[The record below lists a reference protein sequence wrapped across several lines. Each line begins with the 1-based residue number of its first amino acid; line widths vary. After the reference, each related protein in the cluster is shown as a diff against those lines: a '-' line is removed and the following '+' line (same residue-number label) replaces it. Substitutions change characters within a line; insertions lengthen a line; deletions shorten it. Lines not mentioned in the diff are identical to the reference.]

1 MVWDTDLKKTRDFN
15 FRYLRWHLLLS
26 YLTVMAAILFLFA
39 LGVYL
44 FFSYSFY
51 QQLDEKLRVLAQ
63 SAAPS
68 LREVEKRGNEYLD
81 QMSVFPWRDLFNR
94 DQQSLEWFNA
104 KGELL
109 AQRGELVLYFPPQPG
124 VSKIHL
130 SHHPFAIHT
139 YTISVFTNSSHKKP
153 ILKGF
158 IRASQSTESIKISQ
172 KQLLFWLGIGGSLA
186 LGLAG
191 IGGLWLTQKALK
203 PIEQSYKQLKQFTA
217 DASHELRSPLTAIKT
232 SVDVM
237 LTHLERIHPKD
248 LKKLSAI
255 SSATVQMNHLV
266 DDLLFL
272 ARTDVSA
279 SKLSH
284 EWLPIKLHELLQ
296 DVIDLIAPSAQAK
309 QIRFIAHVSINLM
322 IYGEPTRLSRLFSNL
337 LENAIQYTSTGG
349 KITVFL
355 KKQNR
360 FAVITI
366 KDTGIGIAEE
376 HLPFIFDRFWRA
388 DKARSHREGGT
399 GLGLSIA
406 QAVALQHGGKITVA
420 SKLGVGSCFFV
431 HLPRIS
437 STITGANF
445 PKNSDFKSLT

>member
-1 MVWDTDLKKTRDFN
+1 MVWDTGLKKTRDFN

-39 LGVYL
+39 IGVYL

-51 QQLDEKLRVLAQ
+51 QQLDEKLRALAQ

-68 LREVEKRGNEYLD
+68 LSEVEKRGNEYLD

-109 AQRGELVLYFPPQPG
+109 AKRGELVLYFPPKPG
-124 VSKIHL
+124 VSKIRL
-130 SHHPFAIHT
+130 SNHPFAIHT
-139 YTISVFTNSSHKKP
+139 YTISVFTNSSNKKT

-158 IRASQSTESIKISQ
+158 IRASQSTESIKVSQ
-172 KQLLFWLGIGGSLA
+172 KQLLLWLGIGGSLA

-309 QIRFIAHVSINLM
+309 QIRFISHVSIPLM
-322 IYGEPTRLSRLFSNL
+322 IHGDRNCLCRLLSNL

-445 PKNSDFKSLT
+445 PKNSDFNSLT

>member
-1 MVWDTDLKKTRDFN
+1 MVWDTDLKRTRNFN
-15 FRYLRWHLLLS
+15 FRHLRWHLLLS
-26 YLTVMAAILFLFA
+26 YLTVMAAILFIFV

-51 QQLDEKLRVLAQ
+51 QQLDEKLRTLAQ

-68 LREVEKRGNEYLD
+68 LSQVETQGNQYLN

-94 DQQSLEWFNA
+94 NQQSLQWFNA
-104 KGELL
+104 NRQLL
-109 AQRGELVLYFPPQPG
+109 AQRGQLVFRLSPQPG
-124 VSKIHL
+124 ALTIRL
-130 SHHPFAIHT
+130 SNNPFPVRT
-139 YTISVFTNSSHKKP
+139 YTISVFTTSSNKKQ

-158 IRASQSTESIKISQ
+158 IRASQSTESIKKSQ
-172 KQLLFWLGIGGSLA
+172 KKLLFWLGSGGILA
-186 LGLAG
+186 LGFAG

-203 PIEQSYKQLKQFTA
+203 PIEQSYKQLQQFTA

-248 LKKLSAI
+248 LKKLSTI
-255 SSATVQMNHLV
+255 SNATIEMNHLV

-279 SKLSH
+279 SKLYH
-284 EWLPIKLHELLQ
+284 EWLPIKLHETLQ
-296 DVIDLIAPSAQAK
+296 EVIDLIEPSAK
-309 QIRFIAHVSINLM
+309 VKNIRLISEVSLNLL
-322 IYGEPTRLSRLFSNL
+322 IYGNRTHLNRLFSNL
-337 LENAIQYTSTGG
+337 LENAIQYTSAGG
-349 KITVFL
+349 KITICL

-360 FAVITI
+360 FAVVSI
-366 KDTGIGIAEE
+366 KDTGIGIAQE
-376 HLPFIFDRFWRA
+376 HLPLIFDRFWRA
-388 DKARSHREGGT
+388 DKARSHRERGT

-406 QAVALQHGGKITVA
+406 QAVTLQHGGKITVT

-431 HLPRIS
+431 RLPRIS
-437 STITGANF
+437 STVTGANF
-445 PKNSDFKSLT
+445 PKNSDLKSLS